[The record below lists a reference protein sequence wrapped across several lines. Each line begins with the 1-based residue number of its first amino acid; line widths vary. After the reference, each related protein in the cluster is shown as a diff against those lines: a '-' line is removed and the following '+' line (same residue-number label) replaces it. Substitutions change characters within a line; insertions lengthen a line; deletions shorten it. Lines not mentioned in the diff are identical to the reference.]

1 MAKPTTGNFG
11 EKQVHIQAWIRFFV
25 GLAGLALSF
34 FAALSSTALR
44 NGGNIVLSAAA
55 ASFALLCAGAV
66 GLYTVPYLAKRVV
79 RESWTEAFDYEVT
92 REGVVYLASVLIISI
107 AALNTGNNLLF
118 IIISAMLAAIIVSGV
133 ASALTL
139 RRLRLEMSLPEE
151 VFARQQ
157 VVARL
162 RLNNRRRLPVFSI
175 QVSSAETSKGKFK
188 WQRTTFQF
196 PPKREKGKA
205 WFAVNDWQLRR
216 ARATRPRE
224 TPSIAAVYF
233 PHIPGRSALNADVVL
248 SFPKRGL
255 YQQRALAVSTRFP
268 FSFVKKTRKV
278 SLDRE
283 VLVFPDVSQAQQ
295 VLSALP
301 ALAGEFESTLRGQG
315 HALYRIRDLVAG
327 DAARNVDWKATARSG
342 GLMVREFSRDDDRR
356 VRIIFDNPPATTLAE
371 PEYEQMVVAG
381 ASLAWELSRRQV
393 PLEFIAPE
401 HHSTDVVDFLE
412 YLALVAPA
420 REPGHVPE
428 LVDDAFTIVLTA
440 GEWPTAGDRFCVLRY
455 APRTTPS

>member
-1 MAKPTTGNFG
+1 MGKAASGNFG
-11 EKQVHIQAWIRFFV
+11 EKQPYILAWIRFFL

-44 NGGNIVLSAAA
+44 NRGNIVLSAAS

-118 IIISAMLAAIIVSGV
+118 IIISAMLAAIVVSGV
-133 ASALTL
+133 ASALIL
-139 RRLRLEMSLPEE
+139 RQLRVEMSLPED

-157 VVARL
+157 VIARL
-162 RLNNRRRLPVFSI
+162 RLTNRKRLPVFSV
-175 QVSSAETSKGKFK
+175 QVSSAESPKGKLK
-188 WQRTTFQF
+188 WQRTTFKF
-196 PPKREKGKA
+196 PPKRDKGKA

-216 ARATRPRE
+216 THSSGPRE
-224 TPSIAAVYF
+224 TPSIDAVYF
-233 PHIPGRSALNADVVL
+233 PHIAGRSSVNADVAL

-283 VLVFPDVSQAQQ
+283 VLVFPDVSHAQQ

-315 HALYRIRDLVAG
+315 HDLYRIRDLVAG
-327 DAARNVDWKATARSG
+327 DAARSVDWKATARSG
-342 GLMVREFSRDDDRR
+342 GLMVREFTRDDDRR
-356 VRIIFDNPPATTLAE
+356 VRIIFDNPAAATLDEAA
-371 PEYEQMVVAG
+371 YEQMVAVA
-381 ASLAWELSRRQV
+381 ASLAWELSLRQV

-401 HHSTDVVDFLE
+401 HHSTDIVAFLE
-412 YLALVAPA
+412 YLALIAPA
-420 REPGHVPE
+420 RGSGHVPE
-428 LVDDAFTIVLTA
+428 VADDAFTIVLTA
-440 GEWPTAGDRFCVLRY
+440 GDWPTAGDRFFVLRY
-455 APRTTPS
+455 ASRTTVS

>member
-1 MAKPTTGNFG
+1 MSNAAGWNIDK
-11 EKQVHIQAWIRFFV
+11 QAWIRFFI
-25 GLAGLALSF
+25 GLGGLALSF

-44 NGGNIVLSAAA
+44 NGGNVVLSAAA

-118 IIISAMLAAIIVSGV
+118 IIISAMLAAIVVSGI

-139 RRLRLEMSLPEE
+139 RRLRIEMALPED
-151 VFARQQ
+151 VFARQS
-157 VVARL
+157 VIARL
-162 RLNNRRRLPVFSI
+162 RLTNRRRLPVFSI
-175 QVSSAETSKGKFK
+175 QVSSAESPKGKFA
-188 WQRTTFQF
+188 WQRTTFHF

-205 WFAVNDWQLRR
+205 WFALTDWTLRR
-216 ARATRPRE
+216 TQITGPRE
-224 TPSIAAVYF
+224 TPSIDAVYF
-233 PHIPGRSALNADVVL
+233 PHIAGRYAVNADVGL
-248 SFPKRGL
+248 TFPKRGL

-283 VLVFPDVSQAQQ
+283 VLVLPDISHAQQ
-295 VLSALP
+295 VLAALP

-315 HALYRIRDLVAG
+315 HDLYRIRDLVAG
-327 DAARNVDWKATARSG
+327 DAARSVDWKATARSG
-342 GLMVREFSRDDDRR
+342 GLMVREFTRDDDRR
-356 VRIIFDNPPATTLAE
+356 VRIIFDNPPAARLGE
-371 PEYEQMVVAG
+371 PEYEQMVSAG
-381 ASLAWELSRRQV
+381 ASLAWELSQRQI

-401 HHSTDVVDFLE
+401 HHSTDVMDFLE
-412 YLALVAPA
+412 YLALVSPA
-420 REPGHVPE
+420 LQSGHVPE
-428 LVDDAFTIVLTA
+428 VADDAFTIVLTA
-440 GEWPTAGDRFCVLRY
+440 GDWPATGDRFYVLRY
-455 APRTTPS
+455 APRQPE

>member
-1 MAKPTTGNFG
+1 MAKPTTWNFG
-11 EKQVHIQAWIRFFV
+11 EKQAWIRFFV

-44 NGGNIVLSAAA
+44 TGGNSGLSAAA

-196 PPKREKGKA
+196 PPKREKGDA
-205 WFAVNDWQLRR
+205 WFAMNDWHLRR
-216 ARATRPRE
+216 AHATGPRQ
-224 TPSIAAVYF
+224 TPSIDAVYF
-233 PHIPGRSALNADVVL
+233 PYITGRSSVNADVAL

-255 YQQRALAVSTRFP
+255 YQQRALGVSTRFP
-268 FSFVKKTRKV
+268 FSFVKKTRKI

-283 VLVFPDVSQAQQ
+283 VLVFPDVSRAQQ
-295 VLSALP
+295 LLSALP
-301 ALAGEFESTLRGQG
+301 TLAGEFESPLRGHG
-315 HALYRIRDLVAG
+315 HDLYRIRDLVAG
-327 DAARNVDWKATARSG
+327 DAARSVDWKATARSG
-342 GLMVREFSRDDDRR
+342 GLMVREFTRDDDRR
-356 VRIIFDNPPATTLAE
+356 VRIIFDNPPLATLAE
-371 PEYEQMVVAG
+371 PEYEQMVAAG
-381 ASLAWELSRRQV
+381 ASLAWELSQRQI

-401 HHSTDVVDFLE
+401 HHSTDVIDFLE
-412 YLALVAPA
+412 YLALVAPN

-428 LVDDAFTIVLTA
+428 LADDAFTIVLTA
-440 GEWPTAGDRFCVLRY
+440 ADWPTAGDRFFVLRY
-455 APRTTPS
+455 APAPMV